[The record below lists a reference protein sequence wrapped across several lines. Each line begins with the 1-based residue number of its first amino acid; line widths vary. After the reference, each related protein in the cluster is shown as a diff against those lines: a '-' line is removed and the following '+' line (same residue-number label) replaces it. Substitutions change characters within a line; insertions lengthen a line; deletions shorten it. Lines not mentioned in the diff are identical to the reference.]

1 MKGRG
6 TVTPQT
12 GTSNAKII
20 LAGEHAVVYGEP
32 AIALPLTTVQ
42 AKATFRPQ
50 TGQTT
55 IHSSYYDGPV
65 ATMPP
70 AMNGIRTLL
79 DQLMEA
85 ENYRDG
91 YDLTIE
97 SALPAE
103 RGMGSSAAVAV
114 AIVRAAFR
122 FFDRP
127 LNHQQLLT
135 WAAVAEKITHKNPS
149 GLDAATTASTNPVWL
164 IRGHAPHPLPINVNA
179 TLLICDSGIKGKTSA
194 AIMRVK
200 DHLTNDPHTT
210 HQHIHAIGAI
220 VRKMKDALA
229 ANAVPK
235 LGQLMNANQAELRA
249 LGVSTPQLDK
259 LITLARQ
266 NGALGSKLTGGG
278 CGGCFINLVPD
289 PATAQR
295 LATVLT
301 AHGVT
306 ATWIEPLTL
315 TQKENE
321 E

>member
-1 MKGRG
+1 M
-6 TVTPQT
+6 TPQT

-20 LAGEHAVVYGEP
+20 LAGEHAVVYGQP

-42 AKATFRPQ
+42 AQATFRPQ
-50 TGQTT
+50 AKQET

-65 ATMPP
+65 AVMPP
-70 AMNGIRTLL
+70 TMNGIHTLL
-79 DQLMEA
+79 NQLMESA
-85 ENYRDG
+85 NYHGG
-91 YDLTIE
+91 YDLTIN

-114 AIVRAAFR
+114 AIIRAAFR
-122 FFDRP
+122 FFNRP

-149 GLDAATTASTNPVWL
+149 GLDAATTASTTPVWL
-164 IRGHAPHPLPINVNA
+164 IRGHAPRPLSINVNA

-194 AIMRVK
+194 AIRRVK
-200 DHLTNDPHTT
+200 EHLTNDPHATQ
-210 HQHIHAIGAI
+210 QHLHAIGTI
-220 VRKMKDALA
+220 VREMKDALV

-259 LITLARQ
+259 LTTLARQ

-289 PATAQR
+289 TKTAQT
-295 LATVLT
+295 LATLLS

-315 TQKENE
+315 APKENE
-321 E
+321 K

>member
-1 MKGRG
+1 M
-6 TVTPQT
+6 TPQT

-42 AKATFRPQ
+42 AQATFRPQ
-50 TGQTT
+50 AGQAT

-65 ATMPP
+65 VTMPP
-70 AMNGIRTLL
+70 TMNGVHALL
-79 DQLMEA
+79 NQLMA
-85 ENYRDG
+85 DVNYRKG
-91 YDLTIE
+91 YDLTIN

-114 AIVRAAFR
+114 AIIRAAFR
-122 FFDRP
+122 FFNRP

-164 IRGHAPHPLPINVNA
+164 IRGHEPHPLSINVNA
-179 TLLICDSGIKGKTSA
+179 ALLICDSGIKGKTSA

-200 DHLTNDPHTT
+200 EHLTSDPRPTRQHLHT
-210 HQHIHAIGAI
+210 IGTI
-220 VRKMKDALA
+220 VREMKDALA
-229 ANAVPK
+229 ANAVPE
-235 LGQLMNANQAELRA
+235 LGRLMNANQTELRA
-249 LGVSTPQLDK
+249 LGVSSPQLDK

-289 PATAQR
+289 TKTARR
-295 LATVLT
+295 LATLLS

-315 TQKENE
+315 VPKENE